1 MEINNIEK
9 CKACISIN
17 YDLKC
22 DSSNTTYADPNLN
35 FPCRYYV
42 DREDFFK
49 EYSNYFEART
59 NKED

>member
-42 DREDFFK
+42 DREDFMKIVGNSFTIK
-49 EYSNYFEART
+49 L
-59 NKED
+59 NKN